1 MTAVQL
7 GAQRYSGFNGQC
19 INGSW
24 RPGRRGV
31 TIKDIDPYTG
41 ETLVEI
47 SAADVSDVD
56 EAYESAA
63 KAQPAWAARLPAE
76 RAGVLRRAA
85 SVMEARRDEI
95 IDWLIRESGSA
106 RVKAELE
113 WLIVH
118 TSMLEHQGY
127 AYQVAG
133 RILPID
139 EPGTESRVYRVP
151 VGVIGVISPWNWP
164 LHLSHRSIGPAI
176 ALGNAVVV
184 KPAADT
190 PVTGAL
196 LLAKIYEEAGLP
208 AGIFN
213 VVVGKSDEIGD
224 PFVSHAIPR
233 FIAFTGST
241 AVGRHVGELAAT
253 SPIIK
258 RIALELGGNS
268 PLVVLHDADLDQ
280 AVPGAVFGRFL
291 HQGQICMSANRI
303 IVDARVHDEFVERFT
318 AHART
323 LKYGNPREPDTVI
336 GPIINQAQLKRMMEY
351 IKTSRAAGARQ
362 LLGGDPQGL
371 VLPPHVFVDV
381 TNDMDIAR
389 HETFGPIAA
398 IIKVRDEAEA
408 LRVANDTEFG
418 LSSAVFT
425 RDQARGERFA
435 LGLQTG
441 MTHVNDSSVDDQPN
455 SPFGGEKNSGVGR
468 YGGEWIIEEFTTDRW
483 ITFRQ
488 APRTYPF

>member
-1 MTAVQL
+1 MTTLQV
-7 GAQRYSGFNGQC
+7 GAERYSGFDRQF

-31 TIKDIDPYTG
+31 AIRDIDPYTG

-47 SAADVSDVD
+47 SAADLRDVD
-56 EAYESAA
+56 EAYESAQ
-63 KAQPAWAARLPAE
+63 KAQPAWAGRLPAE
-76 RAGVLRRAA
+76 RAEVLRRAA
-85 SVMEARRDEI
+85 TVMEARHDEI
-95 IDWLIRESGSA
+95 IGWLIRESGST
-106 RVKAELE
+106 RVKAEAE
-113 WLIVH
+113 WQIVH
-118 TSMLEHQGY
+118 TGMLEHQAY
-127 AYQVAG
+127 AYQVSG

-151 VGVIGVISPWNWP
+151 VGTIGIISPWNWP

-196 LLAKIYEEAGLP
+196 IFGKIYEEAGLP
-208 AGIFN
+208 PGIFN
-213 VVVGKSDEIGD
+213 VVVGKSTEIGD
-224 PFVSHAIPR
+224 GFVSHAIPR
-233 FIAFTGST
+233 FISFTGST
-241 AVGRHVGELAAT
+241 AVGRHIGELAAT

-268 PLVVLHDADLDQ
+268 PLVVLDDADLDQ
-280 AVPGAVFGRFL
+280 AVPGAIFSRFL

-303 IVDARVHDEFVERFT
+303 IVDASVHDEFVKRFT
-318 AHART
+318 AHAGT
-323 LKYGNPREPDTVI
+323 LKYGNPSEPDTVI
-336 GPIINQAQLKRMMEY
+336 GPIINEAQLKRMMEY
-351 IKTSRAAGARQ
+351 IKSSRAAGARQ
-362 LLGGDPQGL
+362 LLGGDPKGL

-389 HETFGPIAA
+389 YETFGPIAA
-398 IIKVRDEAEA
+398 IIKVNGEAEA

-441 MTHVNDSSVDDQPN
+441 MTHVNDSSVYDQPN
-455 SPFGGEKNSGVGR
+455 SPFGGEKNSGIGR
-468 YGGEWIIEEFTTDRW
+468 YGGEWIIDEFTTDRW
-483 ITFRQ
+483 VTFRQ
-488 APRTYPF
+488 SPRTYPF